1 MAALDWVE
9 EQEERGVKGASE
21 RRRRRRVSLSPPQVE
36 AVVQFFQV
44 MCV

>member
-21 RRRRRRVSLSPPQVE
+21 RRRRRVSLSPPQVE
-36 AVVQFFQV
+36 AEVQFFQV